1 MLFCA
6 GLRGGERAS
15 RSGRKNMKP
24 MPDKLREKSEK
35 GVGEKGEANKKDAP
49 QDSVWN
55 GFWFWL

>member
-6 GLRGGERAS
+6 GLRGGESAS

-49 QDSVWN
+49 QDSV
-55 GFWFWL
+55 